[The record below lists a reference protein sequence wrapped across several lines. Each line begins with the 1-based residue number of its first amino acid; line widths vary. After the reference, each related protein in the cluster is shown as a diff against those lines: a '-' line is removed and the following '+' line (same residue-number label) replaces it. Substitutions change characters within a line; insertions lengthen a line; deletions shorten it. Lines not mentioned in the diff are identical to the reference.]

1 MIQMNL
7 KQVRILV
14 FRFFQNELQTVDF
27 LLNCCLFFGS
37 FKSSLPEVSYEKGS
51 LKDFAKFAGLCQ
63 SLFLN
68 KVAGL
73 RYRCFPLNFGKY
85 LFSRTSP
92 VAAFKA
98 FKYEWRYVCIIT
110 NTKKYLQFD
119 WFRKVQYRHYCIPPF
134 FLNIKRYYTL
144 Q

>member
-73 RYRCFPLNFGKY
+73 RYRCFPLN
-85 LFSRTSP
+85 L
-92 VAAFKA
+92 
-98 FKYEWRYVCIIT
+98 E
-110 NTKKYLQFD
+110 NT
-119 WFRKVQYRHYCIPPF
+119 F
-134 FLNIKRYYTL
+134 FLEHLQWLLVKLLNMNEDMCVLSLTQKNICNLTGLERYNIDIIVFHHFF
-144 Q
+144 